1 LQVYKKNHMG
11 GVPMK
16 PLLALT
22 ASAIVCFSVSSQVNA
37 MSLGEFEYRNSCA
50 QCHGPSGKGD
60 GSFGE
65 NLKTPPSDLTMLQK
79 KNGGIFPASHVYS
92 VIEGTADVR
101 LHGPRNMPIWGRR
114 FRARIKESEEE
125 FFPGDANEYATTRIL
140 ALIEYLSTLQAK

>member
-1 LQVYKKNHMG
+1 
-11 GVPMK
+11 MK
-16 PLLALT
+16 PLLAFA
-22 ASAIVCFSVSSQVNA
+22 ASAVVCFCLSLEVNA
-37 MSLGEFEYRNSCA
+37 MTLGEFEYNNSCA
-50 QCHGPSGKGD
+50 QCHGTSGKGD
-60 GSFGE
+60 GPFGE

-79 KNGGIFPASHVYS
+79 QNGGVFPASHVYS

-101 LHGPRNMPIWGRR
+101 LHGSREMPIWGRR

>member
-1 LQVYKKNHMG
+1 
-11 GVPMK
+11 MK
-16 PLLALT
+16 PLLAFA
-22 ASAIVCFSVSSQVNA
+22 ASAAVCFCLSLEVNA
-37 MSLGEFEYRNSCA
+37 MSLGKFEYDNSCA
-50 QCHGPSGKGD
+50 QCHGTSGKGD
-60 GSFGE
+60 GPFGE

-79 KNGGIFPASHVYS
+79 QNGGVFPASHVYS

-101 LHGPRNMPIWGRR
+101 LHGSREMPIWGRR